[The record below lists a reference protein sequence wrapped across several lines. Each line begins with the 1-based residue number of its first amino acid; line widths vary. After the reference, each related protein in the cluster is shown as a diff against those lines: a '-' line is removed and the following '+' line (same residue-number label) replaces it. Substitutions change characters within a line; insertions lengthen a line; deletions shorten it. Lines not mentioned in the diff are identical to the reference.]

1 MIQEEQGCHL
11 LQVSHQIIT
20 EQPSSCQI
28 QHHNLFVLFIISDAP
43 CIQVL
48 IPGMSLVP
56 QLAAEFA
63 VFFKYEHVGIVS
75 VLNTVASWALDN
87 PVNIPY
93 EELFGGFQG
102 DELVGGEYGV
112 EVAVRQLGGE
122 FYLYAFVFPH
132 HFKWFDAVIGDN
144 PMLLVLFVK

>member
-20 EQPSSCQI
+20 EQPSSRQI
-28 QHHNLFVLFIISDAP
+28 QHHNLLVLFIISDAP

-48 IPGMSLVP
+48 IPGMSLVS

>member
-28 QHHNLFVLFIISDAP
+28 QHHNLLVLFIISDAP

-48 IPGMSLVP
+48 IPGMSLVS

-87 PVNIPY
+87 PVDMPY
-93 EELFGGFQG
+93 EELFGGFQR
-102 DELVGGEYGV
+102 D
-112 EVAVRQLGGE
+112 
-122 FYLYAFVFPH
+122 
-132 HFKWFDAVIGDN
+132 
-144 PMLLVLFVK
+144 